1 MIADALPIPP
11 PAAPAVPAAP
21 DVERLR
27 VVIRGAVQ
35 GVGFRPFVYRLA
47 TERGLA
53 GWVCNGAEG
62 VVIEV
67 EGPGEVL
74 REFLLRI
81 EPEAPPRAF
90 IQSLESAHLDPVGYE
105 GFTIRPSTDGP
116 KTTLIL
122 PDVATC
128 PDCLAEV
135 LDPDDRRYRYPFTNC
150 THCGPR
156 YSIIEALP
164 YDRAHTS
171 MRRFTMCPACQA
183 EYDDPRDRRFHA
195 QPNACPV
202 CGPHLALWTPDGTTQ
217 SVRDAALVEAAEAL
231 QRGAIVAVK
240 GLGGFHLMVDARD
253 ADAVRRL
260 RDRKHREE
268 KPFAV
273 MMPSLDAVE
282 AICHVSDREARLLRA
297 PEAPIVLL
305 DRRADADL
313 AHAAIAPDA
322 PTLGVMLP
330 YTPLHHLLLRAV
342 GGPVVATS
350 GNRTDE
356 PICIDEHEALRRLH
370 GIADLFLVHDRPI
383 VRHVDDSVA
392 RVVLGREM
400 VLRRARGYA
409 PLPVDLTPILD
420 ETPRPTILAVGGHL
434 KNTIALSVGP
444 QAFVSQH
451 IGDLETRPARDA
463 FARVI
468 DHLETL
474 YDATP
479 DHVACDQHPD
489 YVSTQHARA
498 QEVPVTAVQHHYA
511 HVLAA
516 MAENQLRPPVVG
528 IAWDGTGYG
537 TDGTVW
543 GGEILRVTTDGFE
556 RAAHLHP
563 FLLPGGEAAVKEPRR
578 SALGLLHALDDD
590 RVFEDSALPTL
601 QAFTDGDLDLLRQM
615 MRLGLRSPTTTSAGR
630 LFDGVASLVGL
641 RQQSRFEGQA
651 AMLLEYAVDERAAS
665 DGYPFQIAPA
675 SDIPDAPLVLDW
687 RPMVWALLDDV
698 RAQQSVATIATRFH
712 DTLVAMIV
720 EAARRLDAS
729 RVVLTGGCFQNRY
742 LTEATVHAL
751 RAAGVA
757 PYWHQRIPP
766 NDGGISLGQ
775 LVAALR
781 PSAPVSHAS

>member
-1 MIADALPIPP
+1 
-11 PAAPAVPAAP
+11 
-21 DVERLR
+21 
-27 VVIRGAVQ
+27 VQ

-74 REFLLRI
+74 RDFLLRI
-81 EPEAPPRAF
+81 EPEVPPRAF
-90 IQSLESAHLDPVGYE
+90 IQSLEAAHLDPVGYAE
-105 GFTIRPSTDGP
+105 FAIRPSTDGP

-135 LDPDDRRYRYPFTNC
+135 LDPEDRRYRYPFANC

-156 YSIIEALP
+156 YSIIEVLP

-171 MRRFTMCPACQA
+171 MRRFTMCSACQA

-202 CGPHLALWTPDGTTQ
+202 CGPHLALWMPDGTTRA
-217 SVRDAALVEAAEAL
+217 VRDAALVEATGAL

-273 MMPSLDAVE
+273 MLPSMEAVE
-282 AICHVSDREARLLRA
+282 ATCYVSDREARLLRA

-305 DRRADADL
+305 DRKDDADL
-313 AHAAIAPDA
+313 AHAVIAPDA

-356 PICIDEHEALRRLH
+356 PICIDEYEALRCLH

-420 ETPRPTILAVGGHL
+420 ETPRRTVLAVGGHL
-434 KNTIALSVGP
+434 KNTVALSVGP

-474 YDATP
+474 YDAAP
-479 DHVACDQHPD
+479 NHVACDAHPD
-489 YVSTQHARA
+489 YVSTQYARA
-498 QEVPVTAVQHHYA
+498 QDAPVTAVQHHYA

-516 MAENQLRPPVVG
+516 MAENQLRPSVLG

-537 TDGTVW
+537 ADGTVW
-543 GGEILRVTTDGFE
+543 GGEILRVTEGGFE
-556 RAAHLHP
+556 RAAHLHAFP
-563 FLLPGGEAAVKEPRR
+563 LPGGEAAVKEPRR
-578 SALGLLHALDDD
+578 SALGLLHALGDD
-590 RVFEDSALPTL
+590 RVFEDSTPPTL
-601 QAFTDGDLDLLRQM
+601 HAFADGDLNLLRQM
-615 MRLGLRSPTTTSAGR
+615 MRRGLRSPTTTSAGR
-630 LFDGVASLVGL
+630 LFDGVASLIGL
-641 RQQSRFEGQA
+641 KQQSRFEGQA
-651 AMLLEYAVDERAAS
+651 AMLLEYAVDEDAAS
-665 DGYPFQIAPA
+665 DGYPFWIAPA
-675 SDIPDAPLVLDW
+675 SESPDAPLVLDW
-687 RPMVWALLDDV
+687 RPMVQAILDDV
-698 RAQQSVATIATRFH
+698 RAQQPDSTIATRFH
-712 DTLVAMIV
+712 DTLVAMLV
-720 EAARRLDAS
+720 EATRRLDAS

-751 RAAGVA
+751 REVGIA

-775 LVAALR
+775 LVAALTQ
-781 PSAPVSHAS
+781 SALAPRTS